1 MLTDIEIAQATEPKP
16 IGEIAAI
23 AGVDEKYLEL
33 YGNYKAKVDYNLL
46 REEGHAPG
54 KLILVTAI
62 NPTPAGEGKTTTTVG
77 LADALSLRGKNVVV
91 ALREPSLGPVFGIK
105 GGAAGGGY
113 AQVIPMEDINLHFT
127 GDFHAIGAA
136 NNLLAALLDAHIQN
150 GNELN
155 IDVRKITWKRVVDMN
170 DRQLRHIVDGLGG
183 KAHGV
188 PREDGFD
195 ITVASEVMA
204 IFCLATSITDLK
216 ERLGRIVVGYTYDDK
231 PVTAHDL
238 KAEGAMA
245 ALLKDALKPNLVQT
259 LEGTPAF
266 VHGGPFA
273 NIAHG
278 CNSIMATRMAMALG
292 DYCVT
297 EAGFGADLGAEK
309 FLDIKCRLAGL
320 KPDAVVV
327 VATVRALKNHGGVA
341 KADLN
346 EENLEALEAGLPNLL
361 QHVEN
366 ITNVYNLP
374 CVVAIN
380 AFPTDTKAELDL
392 VEAKCRELGVNVALS
407 EVWARGGEG
416 GLALADEVVALCEN
430 GDEAGRSADTFTF
443 SYEDDLS
450 IAEKI
455 EAIAKRVYHADGV
468 VFEPAAQKEIAQLEA
483 LGFGEMP
490 VCMAKT
496 QYSFSDDATKLGAP
510 RDFQI
515 TVRQVKVSAG
525 AGFIVALT
533 GSIMTMPG
541 LGKAPAA
548 HKIDV
553 MEDGTITGLFQ
564 HLRSCPGSD
573 SERKCR
579 AQTTLK
585 CTVGVLLRTCFV
597 HFNELRAVPPHRV
610 RALLFRKEGFA
621 WSIPSLWRRWLQR
634 PRLPVEAGPR
644 PMRGRLRRR
653 WLPWWATSP
662 WARRSTPMSRSGCGP
677 SSSSWTTRGRTC
689 CRSSTR
695 TLAPS
700 NPSLPLTGCPRTP
713 MLSVRPRTRRC
724 RRRSWAPARCRLRSW
739 PAACRSSS
747 PACSWPGTARCWLS
761 RMPGRAPCSPKQRLW
776 RRA

>member
-46 REEGHAPG
+46 REEEHAPG

-150 GNELN
+150 GNELG

-392 VEAKCRELGVNVALS
+392 VEEKCRELGVSVALS

-553 MEDGTITGLFQ
+553 MEDGTITGLF
-564 HLRSCPGSD
+564 
-573 SERKCR
+573 
-579 AQTTLK
+579 
-585 CTVGVLLRTCFV
+585 
-597 HFNELRAVPPHRV
+597 
-610 RALLFRKEGFA
+610 
-621 WSIPSLWRRWLQR
+621 
-634 PRLPVEAGPR
+634 
-644 PMRGRLRRR
+644 
-653 WLPWWATSP
+653 
-662 WARRSTPMSRSGCGP
+662 
-677 SSSSWTTRGRTC
+677 
-689 CRSSTR
+689 
-695 TLAPS
+695 
-700 NPSLPLTGCPRTP
+700 
-713 MLSVRPRTRRC
+713 
-724 RRRSWAPARCRLRSW
+724 
-739 PAACRSSS
+739 
-747 PACSWPGTARCWLS
+747 
-761 RMPGRAPCSPKQRLW
+761 
-776 RRA
+776 